1 MGYIEGLRYTPII
14 QESMTKTSRHRR
26 KPVSTE
32 PSVFDLARD
41 EMFQHIIQCGV
52 IGADPEHQAEWFTD
66 TMTHMAQRWHEL
78 SAKELT
84 DLRTLGERFAR
95 PARGAAAAPVVVAAP
110 SSREVEDD
118 TSAEVDAAVEELNAV
133 SA

>member
-1 MGYIEGLRYTPII
+1 M
-14 QESMTKTSRHRR
+14 SKSRNRR
-26 KPVSTE
+26 KPVTTE

-52 IGADPEHQAEWFTD
+52 IGADPEHQAEWFAD
-66 TMTHMAQRWHEL
+66 TIVHMGQRWHEL
-78 SAKELT
+78 TPKELA

-95 PARGAAAAPVVVAAP
+95 PARGAAAAPAAQP
-110 SSREVEDD
+110 AVPAT
-118 TSAEVDAAVEELNAV
+118 TSADAVDAEPAADVDTETADAEELDAV

>member
-1 MGYIEGLRYTPII
+1 M
-14 QESMTKTSRHRR
+14 SKSRNRR
-26 KPVSTE
+26 KPVTTA

-52 IGADPEHQAEWFTD
+52 IGAEPEHQAEWFAD
-66 TMTHMAQRWHEL
+66 TIVHMGQRWHEL
-78 SAKELT
+78 TPKELA

-95 PARGAAAAPVVVAAP
+95 PARGAQAPTAAAPVGAADETEP
-110 SSREVEDD
+110 AEASETE
-118 TSAEVDAAVEELNAV
+118 SAEAEELDAV

>member
-1 MGYIEGLRYTPII
+1 
-14 QESMTKTSRHRR
+14 MTKTSRHRR
-26 KPVSTE
+26 KPVNTE

-52 IGADPEHQAEWFTD
+52 IGADPEHQAEWFAD

-78 SAKELT
+78 SPKELT

-95 PARGAAAAPVVVAAP
+95 PARGAAAAAPVAPVATLEA
-110 SSREVEDD
+110 SDDD
-118 TSAEVDAAVEELNAV
+118 TTAEVDAAVDELDAV